1 MGPAVWEVVA
11 PEGLQGTGLRALEH
25 SESLSLVG
33 RSLASCHAGL
43 GRTRLVHRRNS
54 GLRPTAEGRA
64 AWASR
69 FLLLL
74 SLCLL
79 TQPAAS
85 AARPARALG
94 RTPRKAEAQ
103 RPVVVPE
110 GGGLP
115 LSSSRSQDC
124 CPPPLP
130 QMGCR
135 AHTANGS
142 TSAPGVSLM
151 TFVTR
156 RVYKGSSQVWC
167 PWSQDEIRGL
177 ATSTQS
183 LGPQRF
189 PSGVQDPLLKGNFDL
204 SPQPSP

>member
-1 MGPAVWEVVA
+1 MGRVWSPCGASRVGSGGAGGVA
-11 PEGLQGTGLRALEH
+11 GDVSEPWEH
-25 SESLSLVG
+25 SESLGLVG
-33 RSLASCHAGL
+33 GSLASCPAGL
-43 GRTRLVHRRNS
+43 GRTRLVHGRNS
-54 GLRPTAEGRA
+54 GLRPTTEGRA

-85 AARPARALG
+85 TARPARALG

-124 CPPPLP
+124 CPPPLS

-135 AHTANGS
+135 AHTADGN
-142 TSAPGVSLM
+142 TSAPGVL
-151 TFVTR
+151 
-156 RVYKGSSQVWC
+156 
-167 PWSQDEIRGL
+167 
-177 ATSTQS
+177 
-183 LGPQRF
+183 
-189 PSGVQDPLLKGNFDL
+189 
-204 SPQPSP
+204 

>member
-1 MGPAVWEVVA
+1 MG
-11 PEGLQGTGLRALEH
+11 EGLGAAAGGVRRGPESCGPCLEPPWGQLCGKWWPWRGCRGQVSEPWEH
-25 SESLSLVG
+25 SESLGLVG
-33 RSLASCHAGL
+33 WSLASCPAGL
-43 GRTRLVHRRNS
+43 GWTRLVHGRNS
-54 GLRPTAEGRA
+54 GLRPMTKGRA

-94 RTPRKAEAQ
+94 RTLRKAEAQ

-124 CPPPLP
+124 CLPPLP

-135 AHTANGS
+135 AHTAKEN
-142 TSAPGVSLM
+142 TSAPGSL
-151 TFVTR
+151 
-156 RVYKGSSQVWC
+156 
-167 PWSQDEIRGL
+167 L
-177 ATSTQS
+177 
-183 LGPQRF
+183 
-189 PSGVQDPLLKGNFDL
+189 
-204 SPQPSP
+204 